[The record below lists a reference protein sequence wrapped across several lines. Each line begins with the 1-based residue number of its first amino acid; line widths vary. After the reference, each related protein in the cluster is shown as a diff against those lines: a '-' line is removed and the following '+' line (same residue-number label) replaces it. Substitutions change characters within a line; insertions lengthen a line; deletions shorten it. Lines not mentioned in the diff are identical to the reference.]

1 MQNDKAHTTGSP
13 IPPFDPS
20 RSVTIPSRTLS
31 FKRFRFVAAVS
42 TPRTP
47 PLEGRAQTVS

>member
-20 RSVTIPSRTLS
+20 RSVTSPLRTLS

-42 TPRTP
+42 MPRTH
-47 PLEGRAQTVS
+47 PLEGRVQTVS